1 MTRKYETASIAIA
14 GQSEHDLALQRLADA
29 VNTLRDTLVSDR
41 GDTVRFEHVS
51 HAVAVSGSMEGP
63 RFSVSA
69 LVHFS
74 YDRPAGRM
82 TLAELRAT
90 AAPGPPT
97 TSAPT
102 AQ

>member
-1 MTRKYETASIAIA
+1 VTRKYETASIAIA

-74 YDRPAGRM
+74 YDRPAG
-82 TLAELRAT
+82 
-90 AAPGPPT
+90 
-97 TSAPT
+97 
-102 AQ
+102 